1 MVDRFMLNTGAIETA
16 TRVIIHNIEGKD
28 SAPIFSGDL
37 SARISFIRMRD
48 SLVKITSVTNGP

>member
-1 MVDRFMLNTGAIETA
+1 MLNTGAIETA